1 MNLNKY
7 FAASKLSWIASRMAL
22 LAAIIGLGSLSLQPL
37 LASAAGTTDSSLN
50 WAGYT
55 ATTGSYTGVSGT
67 WTIPNI
73 ADSSAL
79 SADATWV
86 GIGGI
91 SSNDLIQAGTQAIVQ
106 NGTVQYQ
113 AWVETLPQVS
123 QTLTLPVKSGDSI
136 TASITQQSTGV
147 WLVVLQDNTTNQTYQ
162 QTIQYASSLSSVEWI
177 EEMPMSGNILLPL
190 DTFRT
195 VNFTNASAIV
205 GGVRENLIQS
215 GATAISMLNNFNQVL
230 ASPSAIGTDNQSF
243 SVTEAVQTASSS
255 SGSGV
260 TVHSYTPGTRVVRG
274 FGRGDRGGNSGSTT
288 SSSTGAT
295 STSTGTTATS
305 TPTSAGSSG
314 AGYST
319 GSYGYGQNP
328 LSWFLQQWQN
338 QLNSLGSTTSVSTPN
353 SNSGS
358 NSANSGSSQW
368 QQYQVQI
375 PGFGNYT
382 IYIN

>member
-1 MNLNKY
+1 
-7 FAASKLSWIASRMAL
+7 MAL

-67 WTIPNI
+67 WTIPNV

-86 GIGGI
+86 GIGGV

-106 NGTVQYQ
+106 NGAVQYQ

-123 QTLTLPVKSGDSI
+123 QAITLQVKSGDSI
-136 TASITQQSTGV
+136 TASITQQSAGV
-147 WLVVLQDNTTNQTYQ
+147 WLIVLQDNTTNQTYQ
-162 QTIQYASSLSSVEWI
+162 QTIQYASSLSSAEWI
-177 EEMPMSGNILLPL
+177 EEMPMSGSVLLPL

-205 GGVRENLIQS
+205 GGVRENLVQS
-215 GATAISMLNNFNQVL
+215 GATAINMLNNFNQVL
-230 ASPSAIGTDNQSF
+230 ASPSAIGADGQSF

-255 SGSGV
+255 NGSGI
-260 TVHSYTPGTRVVRG
+260 TVRSYTPGTRVVRG
-274 FGRGDRGGNSGSTT
+274 FGRGGRGENSGSTT
-288 SSSTGAT
+288 STSTPTGTTGETSTST
-295 STSTGTTATS
+295 STSTG
-305 TPTSAGSSG
+305 SSG
-314 AGYST
+314 VGYSI
-319 GSYGYGQNP
+319 GSYSYGQNP

-353 SNSGS
+353 TSSGS
-358 NSANSGSSQW
+358 DGSQW

-375 PGFGNYT
+375 PGFGSYT